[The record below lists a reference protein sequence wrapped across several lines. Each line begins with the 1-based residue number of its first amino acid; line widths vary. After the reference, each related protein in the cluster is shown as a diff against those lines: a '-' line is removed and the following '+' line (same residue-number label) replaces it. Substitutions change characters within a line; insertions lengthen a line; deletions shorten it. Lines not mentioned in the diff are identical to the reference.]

1 LQQGRQNERSRIF
14 SFLAA
19 FCSSMLEVGSM
30 ASFFKCYDL
39 VTNRSD
45 RSGVEELSVTIHEY
59 PANVPSSFTP
69 PRAVFVIKRTSTGI
83 FGASSGRRRLRFGP
97 SKSVSN
103 FSTSG
108 LAVLSGSPILWFKAL
123 HRYLLKISR
132 MTCVGRSNSLL
143 GVSTWTFSAS
153 RPCSI
158 KK

>member
-1 LQQGRQNERSRIF
+1 MSIRR
-14 SFLAA
+14 
-19 FCSSMLEVGSM
+19 
-30 ASFFKCYDL
+30 
-39 VTNRSD
+39 T
-45 RSGVEELSVTIHEY
+45 
-59 PANVPSSFTP
+59 
-69 PRAVFVIKRTSTGI
+69 FVIHARASCLFVLVPPQDRKRGHVVTVPELGLSLAEIAAASGFCDQAHLNRHFRGF
-83 FGASSGRRRLRFGP
+83 FGTTPASFGP